1 MPRRRNNIFLNL
13 LLIPVILTPVKVPLL
28 CNSDVES
35 MCTLNESSSCESTQS
50 GWLITDIAAGLRQ
63 KPVQPVDIS
72 SQLERSVNVIEGV
85 ILSGLKPTLGWN
97 TVEPP

>member
-35 MCTLNESSSCESTQS
+35 MCTLNESSSSESTQS

-72 SQLERSVNVIEGV
+72 FPVRKISKCNRGCN
-85 ILSGLKPTLGWN
+85 P
-97 TVEPP
+97 